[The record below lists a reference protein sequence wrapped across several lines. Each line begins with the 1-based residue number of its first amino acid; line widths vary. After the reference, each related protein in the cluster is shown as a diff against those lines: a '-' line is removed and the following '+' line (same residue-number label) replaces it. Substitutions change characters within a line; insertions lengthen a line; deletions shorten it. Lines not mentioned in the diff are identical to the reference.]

1 MAKTHFLWSN
11 RPEIKSWMFIY
22 VYSFIKWEKSLK
34 LKTLGN
40 LLNSSEETIM
50 FYFRTFPPVQQKNN
64 PSLIQPPLS
73 SSNLHLNLILP
84 HLTLIQPHLNLIQ
97 ALYPSSKPSTFIQP
111 PVPLSNPPLTLIQPP
126 LTLIQSLYLHSTPCT
141 FIKPPSNRHQPPP
154 SNIHLTP
161 PPFLI
166 QSLSKP
172 HPTPSFKLHPIP
184 SELYPVPSNQ
194 H

>member
-1 MAKTHFLWSN
+1 MNYVRSNSQSLKYQTFTPSYYTDIGVKKFRYMAKTHFLWSN

-40 LLNSSEETIM
+40 LFNSSEETIM

-73 SSNLHLNLILP
+73 SSNLHLNLIQP
-84 HLTLIQPHLNLIQ
+84 HRTLIQPHLNLIQ

-111 PVPLSNPPLTLIQPP
+111 PVPLS
-126 LTLIQSLYLHSTPCT
+126 TP
-141 FIKPPSNRHQPPP
+141 H
-154 SNIHLTP
+154 
-161 PPFLI
+161 
-166 QSLSKP
+166 
-172 HPTPSFKLHPIP
+172 
-184 SELYPVPSNQ
+184 
-194 H
+194 